1 MVNTYPQHPPLNFGR
16 GGISDLILFINILIL
31 PIMEYT
37 GTFKPNSTQTVDSL
51 KSQQGF
57 QASDAVLE
65 IINNPQNGK
74 KFFQLGKIRGAVTNK
89 LTPAA
94 LVELYRTTPR
104 LVCVSILVTS
114 DGTEIPVLH
123 KRGDT
128 NVLAAF

>member
-1 MVNTYPQHPPLNFGR
+1 
-16 GGISDLILFINILIL
+16 
-31 PIMEYT
+31 MEYT